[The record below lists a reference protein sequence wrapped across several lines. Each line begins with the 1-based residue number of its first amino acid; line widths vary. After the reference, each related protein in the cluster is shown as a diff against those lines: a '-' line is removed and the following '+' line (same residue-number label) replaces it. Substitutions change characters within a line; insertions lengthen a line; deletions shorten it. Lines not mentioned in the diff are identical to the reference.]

1 MSIADPV
8 AHRGVARYSRPVES
22 GFRID
27 RIAAGDW
34 QRMRELRLEMLA
46 DTPLA
51 FLETLDEARR
61 EPEVGWQSRIARA
74 MREGSI
80 GLAAVDTASGAWLG
94 TMSAYLDGKGD
105 AMLVSVYVTPAW
117 RGTAKGLT
125 DALLD
130 EVETWVRAA
139 VPSGRLRL
147 HVHEDNPR
155 ARAFYERRGYVATG
169 RTIPYPLD
177 RTHNEIEMA
186 LDLTAR

>member
-1 MSIADPV
+1 
-8 AHRGVARYSRPVES
+8 VES
-22 GFRID
+22 GFRIE
-27 RIAAGDW
+27 RIAESDW

-51 FLETLDEARR
+51 FLETLESARQ
-61 EPEVGWQSRIARA
+61 EPETEWRSRAGRSK
-74 MREGSI
+74 REGSI
-80 GLAAVDTASGAWLG
+80 GLAAVDPSTGAWLG
-94 TMSAYLDGKGD
+94 TMSAYLDGRGD

-139 VPSGRLRL
+139 IPEGRLLL

-155 ARAFYERRGYVATG
+155 ARGFYERRGYVATG

-177 RTHNEIEMA
+177 RTQNEVEMA
-186 LDLTAR
+186 LDLASTAPSAP

>member
-1 MSIADPV
+1 V
-8 AHRGVARYSRPVES
+8 NS
-22 GFRID
+22 GFRIE
-27 RIAAGDW
+27 RIAEVDW

-51 FLETLDEARR
+51 FLETLESARGQ
-61 EPEVGWQSRIARA
+61 PETEWRSRAGRS
-74 MREGSI
+74 RRQGSI
-80 GLAAVDTASGAWLG
+80 GLAAVDTSSGAWLG
-94 TMSAYLDGKGD
+94 TMSAYLDPRGD

-130 EVETWVRAA
+130 EVEAWVRAA
-139 VPSGRLRL
+139 IPEGRLLL

-155 ARAFYERRGYVATG
+155 ARAFYAKRGYVETG

-177 RTHNEIEMA
+177 PSQRELEMA
-186 LDLTAR
+186 LDLS